1 MYLPEPVYELHE
13 VGAGRECDSAVIHV
27 PRGELLPGAAVDA
40 LRGVDDHGAA
50 LAAAVPDGRCVLTA
64 AFTVDELM
72 AAVLLGVPF
81 PWADNIQMHIL
92 ASHGAAFTR
101 THAEEPADESA
112 LRLLRPQW
120 WFWRF
125 PAM

>member
-13 VGAGRECDSAVIHV
+13 VGARAECDAAVLHV
-27 PRGELLPGAAVDA
+27 PRGELLPRAALDA
-40 LRGVDDHGAA
+40 LCGLDDHGAA
-50 LAAAVPDGRCVLTA
+50 RAPAVPDGRWALPA

-92 ASHGAAFTR
+92 DPPGVVFTR
-101 THAEEPADESA
+101 THAAEPADESA

-120 WFWRF
+120 WLWRF
-125 PAM
+125 PGM

>member
-1 MYLPEPVYELHE
+1 MYELHE
-13 VGAGRECDSAVIHV
+13 VGAGLECDAAVLHV
-27 PRGELLPGAAVDA
+27 PRGELLPRAAVDA
-40 LRGVDDHGAA
+40 VHGLGDHGAA
-50 LAAAVPDGRCVLTA
+50 RAPAVPDGRCVLPA

-92 ASHGAAFTR
+92 GSPGVVFTR
-101 THAEEPADESA
+101 THAAEPADESA

-120 WFWRF
+120 WFRRSS
-125 PAM
+125 AM

>member
-13 VGAGRECDSAVIHV
+13 VGARLECDAAVLHV
-27 PRGELLPGAAVDA
+27 PRGELLPGAALDA
-40 LRGVDDHGAA
+40 LRGLDDHGAA
-50 LAAAVPDGRCVLTA
+50 RAPAVPDGRCVLPA

-92 ASHGAAFTR
+92 DSPGGVFTR
-101 THAEEPADESA
+101 THAAEPADESA

-120 WFWRF
+120 WLWRF
-125 PAM
+125 SAM